1 MLPSHGVYSAS
12 SPASFANCNSKE
24 AIIALAQPAADT
36 QSANPRRV
44 FLDATPNY
52 SRVFWITLQITRILH
67 IYGTVPEKAG
77 CGRFGAQ
84 NGLPGRATPGWQDHS
99 CKAISKK
106 RGRLFKLGLSGAS
119 PKNPSNGISETVDA
133 SARRAAQ
140 ISQMAQL
147 PERTLR
153 R

>member
-1 MLPSHGVYSAS
+1 MV
-12 SPASFANCNSKE
+12 
-24 AIIALAQPAADT
+24 IDDT
-36 QSANPRRV
+36 QSLRQTLDTF

-52 SRVFWITLQITRILH
+52 SRVFWTTLQITRILH